1 MFPPLY
7 ARVDDTFAQSRS
19 RRRTYILFV
28 TIVEGKRGIL
38 YLVAVER
45 SMHDEYE
52 QRVSDRLARLEHLE
66 LVTRQDIAHTQ
77 QELVRMTAD
86 IELEMEALRK
96 DLGTLD
102 GEMHKSVDEVKFI
115 VGKFKTVVKK
125 GDLQRL
131 QNRIDMWAPQDK
143 ITREQFKKLL
153 E

>member
-1 MFPPLY
+1 M
-7 ARVDDTFAQSRS
+7 
-19 RRRTYILFV
+19 
-28 TIVEGKRGIL
+28 
-38 YLVAVER
+38 AVER
-45 SMHDEYE
+45 SMPDEYE

-77 QELVRMTAD
+77 QELVRMNAD

-96 DLGTLD
+96 ELGELD
-102 GEMHKSVDEVKFI
+102 GEMRNSVGQVKAI

-131 QNRIDMWAPQDK
+131 QNRVDMWAPQEK
-143 ITREQFKKLL
+143 ITREQFKRLL